1 MKGYWKEIGWLCY
14 YHYIILIYIILYILI
29 SCFFFSGEVS
39 YYWLHPIFVKRC
51 FFQSGL
57 LGSASPVQDT
67 GRTNEDGGETGNDS
81 LVMSVCLL
89 NGLHNLGTWNGHW
102 LWLFVPLSEK
112 NTTFMTRPPIP
123 GIAWNVVSMLSTS
136 FNPILVRNTSRIRWS
151 SFEYRFSLCQW
162 QSPCDMRMSKGHV
175 DRSSLLFYCHLQSI
189 GLLRLNW

>member
-1 MKGYWKEIGWLCY
+1 MEFEIHHERILKEIGWLCY
-14 YHYIILIYIILYILI
+14 YHYIILIYIILCILI
-29 SCFFFSGEVS
+29 SCFFFRGGLLLLTTSHFCETM
-39 YYWLHPIFVKRC
+39 

-112 NTTFMTRPPIP
+112 KHHSWHAHRYLESPETWFPCFQH
-123 GIAWNVVSMLSTS
+123 LSTPFLS
-136 FNPILVRNTSRIRWS
+136 GIPQGSVEAPS
-151 SFEYRFSLCQW
+151 STDSPYANDRVHVTWECQK
-162 QSPCDMRMSKGHV
+162 DMLIEVHFCFTAIYN
-175 DRSSLLFYCHLQSI
+175 L
-189 GLLRLNW
+189 